1 MISHTFSCCLAFFC
15 SLVSPWKAME
25 EVQDSLLETDV
36 SNPFIC
42 MIFIFFLDDF
52 FFSDFLN

>member
-52 FFSDFLN
+52 FFLIF